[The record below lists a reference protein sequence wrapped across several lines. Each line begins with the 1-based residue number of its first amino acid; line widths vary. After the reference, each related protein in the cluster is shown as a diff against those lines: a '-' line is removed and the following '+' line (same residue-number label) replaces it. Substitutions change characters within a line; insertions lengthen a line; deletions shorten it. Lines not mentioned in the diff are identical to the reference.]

1 MHYCIRRRRRRHPQP
16 DLVDCDHQ
24 ATNSC
29 ISLYSLSIPPSAIML
44 GFFQGF
50 LSSQPVPLPLTG
62 FIPSSA
68 SLLIAEMNRITDE
81 AMLEWELGEAERE
94 QKHIDMEEGL
104 CRCVQQEVEKEIQ
117 RRFSPKPPL
126 EHVPRVG
133 RAKASIL
140 SSTGAKA
147 STSSS
152 TGASSSSSLS
162 CSAKQ
167 TFPPFY
173 HESDQVSA
181 TVSSP
186 FLPLESAPPSSV
198 WGNLQVRDKHGPP
211 VSRHSSG
218 QG

>member
-1 MHYCIRRRRRRHPQP
+1 
-16 DLVDCDHQ
+16 
-24 ATNSC
+24 
-29 ISLYSLSIPPSAIML
+29 
-44 GFFQGF
+44 
-50 LSSQPVPLPLTG
+50 
-62 FIPSSA
+62 
-68 SLLIAEMNRITDE
+68 MNRITDQ
-81 AMLEWELGEAERE
+81 AVLGWELGEVERE
-94 QKHIDMEEGL
+94 QKHIEMEEGF

-117 RRFSPKPPL
+117 KRFAPKPPL

-140 SSTGAKA
+140 SLTGAET

-167 TFPPFY
+167 TFPSFY
-173 HESDQVSA
+173 HESDQVSYA

-186 FLPLESAPPSSV
+186 FLPFEFAAPSSV
-198 WGNLQVRDKHGPP
+198 WGNPQVQDKHGPP